1 MSEVPPDLRERKWR
15 IQAIGNADWVA
26 LSKLFPFSNSEQLE
40 KFMQGVTKIQS
51 ALNHHG
57 ELSLYEG
64 EDRVRFSTWTMEKE
78 NDTTDPITETDFR
91 LARQIETL
99 YTNLMKEGTPKPA
112 LFLDFD
118 GTVRDVV
125 EDPARAHKG
134 GFRAPYRPEEV
145 AVYPQVADIL
155 ELWEEDGYF
164 LVGATNQSGVGRG
177 DLTEASA
184 VECIEETVNQIGI
197 GFPVYYST
205 SKKGANYKPRIGM
218 GLEAIEEHGPFDLD
232 ESIMVGDNHRGGDE
246 NFAYNLGLNF
256 IHADD
261 FFHLS
266 KDQRK
271 GRAAESFTEQ
281 TFHTEHSPRFSCIPT
296 ADLFTKLLP
305 HLSHPPTEQEFKE
318 LKVVELKGLLKGRG
332 LAVSGRKAELIER
345 LLEDALGYYK
355 TLIENPRLP
364 QSVLEDFW
372 QRRLSQMEDNEDWEH
387 EWWGNAAFAKAT
399 MSASFINAK
408 IEETAMNTTFRT
420 SYSLAEGDLDSR
432 HELWKYLSQN
442 PYLPPEIIEQHWG
455 KWNMGHLSEN
465 PSLTPEIIEAHWNDK
480 GEAWAIHILSGNP
493 ALTPEIIE
501 KYWDAWDKVTLVRNH
516 FALTTEIV
524 ENHWDELLPHINEAP
539 YHYNNEL
546 SPFALWAGTGIWPN
560 LNPTWIT
567 PELIEKGWGH
577 WGDVDYLGDNPAL
590 TMELIRKH
598 LNEFEIDYLGKNP
611 NLTLDFI
618 LTHHEV
624 AQDDLGWNPNPEI
637 LAYLIETFPEIYLK
651 GDTARYHIAR
661 NPNLPEELMEKHW
674 SSWDYDDVAQ
684 NPHLSPEIMEKH
696 WKILEVYTADFIL
709 DNPSLFPC
717 GNLAGAAGFPS
728 GIINWRL

>member
-91 LARQIETL
+91 LARQIETF

-205 SKKGANYKPRIGM
+205 SKKAANYKPGIGM

-246 NFAYNLGLNF
+246 NFAYNLGITF

-281 TFHTEHSPRFSCIPT
+281 TFHTEHYPRFSCIPT
-296 ADLFTKLLP
+296 TDLFDTVLP
-305 HLSHPPTEQEFKE
+305 DVLTAPPTMQEFMG
-318 LKVVELKGLLKGRG
+318 LKVVELKRRLKDKGLP
-332 LAVSGRKAELIER
+332 VSGRKAELVSR
-345 LLEDALGYYK
+345 LREF
-355 TLIENPRLP
+355 TLNPLRFLVDNPRLP
-364 QSVLEDFW
+364 QSVVEALW
-372 QRRLSQMEDNEDWEH
+372 QSREESEGEWET
-387 EWWGNAAFAKAT
+387 EWWGNTAFAKAT

-408 IEETAMNTTFRT
+408 IEETAINTPFQSSHGLT
-420 SYSLAEGDLDSR
+420 EGELQSQ

-455 KWNMGHLSEN
+455 KWNMGHLSAN
-465 PSLTPEIIEAHWNDK
+465 PSLTPEIIEAHWGDE
-480 GEAWAIHILSGNP
+480 GEVWELHILSGNP

-501 KYWDAWDKVTLVRNH
+501 KHWGEWDKRALIRNH
-516 FALTTEIV
+516 FALTPEIV
-524 ENHWDELLPHINEAP
+524 ENHWGQLLPHIQDAPEA
-539 YHYNNEL
+539 YSSEL
-546 SPFALWAGTGIWPN
+546 SSHSLWAGTGIWPN

-567 PELIEKGWGH
+567 PELIEKGWGY

-590 TMELIRKH
+590 TMELIGK
-598 LNEFEIDYLGKNP
+598 YLGEFGIYFLARNP
-611 NLTLDFI
+611 NLTPDFI
-618 LTHHEV
+618 FNHHASEH
-624 AQDDLGWNPNPEI
+624 DEFGSNPNPEI
-637 LAYLIETFPEIYLK
+637 LAYLIETFPEIYLE
-651 GDTARYHIAR
+651 GDSPRYNMGR

-674 SSWDYDDVAQ
+674 SSWDNDDIAR
-684 NPHLSPEIMEKH
+684 NPHLSPETMERH
-696 WKILEVYTADFIL
+696 WRVLQHFTDEYIL

-717 GNLAGAAGFPS
+717 GKVAGPAGFPS